1 MTSIKRY
8 SYLLETL
15 SILTLTC
22 VVGDFIIKWS
32 YLFGVYT
39 KTPANFFTRIMNER
53 CASLSTPPFL
63 TQHFSFTDVG
73 TFIVDS
79 LSPLLLIIAIMHFI
93 KLLHYYRKHQS
104 IFSIDA
110 LSRYKKVCRYALL
123 WTLYNPINTMLTT
136 LFITLSNP
144 PGHRLLE
151 ITLKSNDIVHAFFVG
166 FFYFVARIMQEAI
179 SIKNEIDLTV

>member
-15 SILTLTC
+15 SILTLAC
-22 VVGDFIIKWS
+22 VIGDFIIKWS
-32 YLFGVYT
+32 YLLGAYT
-39 KTPANFFTRIMNER
+39 KTPANFFTRMLDQQY
-53 CASLSTPPFL
+53 ASIASPSLL
-63 TQHFSFTDVG
+63 AQHFSLTDIG

-79 LSPLLLIIAIMHFI
+79 ISPLLLTTAIIHFI
-93 KLLHYYRKHQS
+93 RLLHYYRATKS
-104 IFSIDA
+104 IFSVDA
-110 LSRYKKVCRYALL
+110 LARYKKVCRYALL
-123 WTLYNPINTMLTT
+123 WTVYNPINVMLTT

-151 ITLKSNDIVHAFFVG
+151 ITLKSNDVVHAFFVG

-179 SIKNEIDLTV
+179 SIKDEIDLTV